1 MIRMRIQL
9 RRLFLLSLCLLL
21 LVAAGA
27 RATTVAEEPELKAA
41 FVYNFTLFTT
51 WPQSVQSL
59 RICVLGEAP
68 FVQPLKRY
76 EGRNANG
83 AMVGVEHVKSAL
95 EARGCQVLFIDK
107 SEHERIGA
115 INKALAGA
123 PVLTVTEEGNL
134 NPQSVH
140 ILLVK
145 DGDRIVF
152 DINQATAAAAGLGFS
167 FKLLKLARKVHEGK

>member
-1 MIRMRIQL
+1 MRIHL
-9 RRLFLLSLCLLL
+9 RRLFLPSLCLLM
-21 LVAAGA
+21 LVTAGA
-27 RATTVAEEPELKAA
+27 RATTVAEESELKAA

-59 RICVLGEAP
+59 RICVLGEP
-68 FVQPLKRY
+68 TFVPPLKRY
-76 EGRNANG
+76 EGRNANR
-83 AMVGVEHVKSAL
+83 AMVGVEHVKSAQ
-95 EARGCQVLFIDK
+95 EARACQVLFIDK

-123 PVLTVTEEGNL
+123 PVLTVAEAGDL

-152 DINQATAAAAGLGFS
+152 DINQAMATAARLEFS